1 MENSER
7 FDSLVAKTAKEN
19 GSVFFVD
26 SGEGRELETE
36 TMSGEGLFGW
46 LMQIRPTA
54 FTISL
59 IIYSFI
65 ALFLV
70 YTEFGIDSP
79 TESPVLVHADFS
91 EYTAVCSIRISAPDS
106 FGAPQESD
114 TDRVCRRPVL
124 SRNRNYAV
132 HNRPWFD

>member
-59 IIYSFI
+59 IIHFPI
-65 ALFLV
+65 ALFYV
-70 YTEFGIDSP
+70 YTELWIDSSHLLVAIQN
-79 TESPVLVHADFS
+79 TTSVVVMIRFLVFLKIFEFISISISKNSSKWKVLFH
-91 EYTAVCSIRISAPDS
+91 I
-106 FGAPQESD
+106 
-114 TDRVCRRPVL
+114 
-124 SRNRNYAV
+124 
-132 HNRPWFD
+132 